1 MATTG
6 PGTVEKAA
14 GYVAADNLTSPA
26 NIWRGFFLQW
36 YAIRPI

>member
-6 PGTVEKAA
+6 PGIAEKAA
-14 GYVAADNLTSPA
+14 EHAADDNVTSPA

-36 YAIRPI
+36 YATRPI